1 MSKKQ
6 FLQEAFLA
14 WFTSKKQFLQI
25 TQNIVVLLNKRM
37 ALRPLQVTEQTVR
50 IKEKCCFNIIAYG
63 QIEP

>member
-1 MSKKQ
+1 MVYFQKTI
-6 FLQEAFLA
+6 L
-14 WFTSKKQFLQI
+14 TNN